1 MGILGAFALSTWH
14 ETRKEEEREKAYLLN
29 LMVDL
34 NGHLD
39 NIEEQIMFETET
51 EKNCE
56 EILRIIKQPPYDIVQ
71 LNAKITTIGRRS
83 FVISSP

>member
-56 EILRIIKQPPYDIVQ
+56 EILE
-71 LNAKITTIGRRS
+71 
-83 FVISSP
+83 

>member
-1 MGILGAFALSTWH
+1 MSILGAFALSTWH

>member
-1 MGILGAFALSTWH
+1 MKNPYTYLKDNWLKYGFETVAIVVGILGAFALSTWH

-39 NIEEQIMFETET
+39 NIEEQ
-51 EKNCE
+51 
-56 EILRIIKQPPYDIVQ
+56 
-71 LNAKITTIGRRS
+71 
-83 FVISSP
+83 SSV